1 MQKERKIMSEHKVLK
16 VFLCIIALVFVV
28 HQIYSSVY
36 KPITTISA
44 EYDSVTEGIDI
55 NGIIIREEKIIT
67 STTEGAMHFVLSDGE
82 RVAKDGTVA
91 NVYSSADASVTVNRI
106 EQLKSR
112 IADIEE
118 MQGYNDVEAADI
130 TLANTKVGNA
140 LNQFV
145 RDCATGRFSTAEENS
160 NTLLTS
166 INRRQMITGEQTDF
180 SARLDELKTEL
191 DLLNA
196 SLSQPI
202 GRITTDTSGYFV
214 SGVDGYESTLLC
226 SDIENITPE
235 FLDALKP
242 VQVDVNAIGKIVSG
256 YTWYIAAELDINDS
270 MQYKTGS
277 SLKIKTSIKT
287 SPQLDVTVEKI
298 NASSAGDRAV
308 IIFSCQQMNSEL
320 ASMRKGEMKV
330 IKNTYSGLKIPTKAL
345 RVQDGKTGVFVRSGQ
360 TVKFV
365 TVNVIY
371 RTDEYIICEQ
381 QTSNESVLRLYDEV
395 IVKGKRLYDGK
406 IVD

>member
-1 MQKERKIMSEHKVLK
+1 MGEHKVLK
-16 VFLCIIALVFVV
+16 VFLCLVVAVFVI

-36 KPITTISA
+36 KPITTVRA
-44 EYDSVTEGIDI
+44 EYHEVTDGIRI
-55 NGIIIREEKIIT
+55 NGVIIREEKIIT
-67 STTEGAMHFVLSDGE
+67 SDTAGAMHFVLSDGE
-82 RVAKDGTVA
+82 RVAKNGTVA
-91 NVYSSADASVTVNRI
+91 NIYSNADASVTVSRI

-130 TLANTKVGNA
+130 TLANNKVNNA
-140 LNQFV
+140 LNTFI
-145 RDCATGRFSTAEENS
+145 RDCAAGRFSTAEENS
-160 NTLLTS
+160 NALLTN

-180 SARLDELKTEL
+180 SARLNELKSEL
-191 DLLNA
+191 DTLNA
-196 SLSQPI
+196 SLPQPI
-202 GRITTDTSGYFV
+202 GHITSDTAGYFV
-214 SGVDGYESTLLC
+214 SGTDGYENTLLC
-226 SDIENITPE
+226 SDIESITPE

-242 VQVDVNAIGKIVSG
+242 SPIDEKAIGKIVSG
-256 YTWYIAAELDINDS
+256 YTWYIAASIDINDS
-270 MQYKTGS
+270 LNYKVGD
-277 SLKIKTSIKT
+277 SLKIDTAVKS

-320 ASMRKGEMKV
+320 ATMRKGEMKV
-330 IKNTYSGLKIPTKAL
+330 IKNTYSGLEIPSKAL

-395 IVKGKRLYDGK
+395 VVKGKRLYDGK
-406 IVD
+406 IVY